1 LASVKMLMREQV
13 TSHKHKALTK
23 RNGMQAKRRNKNLR
37 RMFHSLS
44 LTLKLEVSLC
54 NNLPCMFKINYVLE
68 NSRMDSIKKIQLRPK
83 IFTVLYY
90 NDQCE
95 KDKNRVVALN
105 PELAGETTCY
115 R

>member
-1 LASVKMLMREQV
+1 VKILMKEQM

-23 RNGMQAKRRNKNLR
+23 RSGKLAKRRNKNLR
-37 RMFHSLS
+37 RVFHFLS
-44 LTLKLEVSLC
+44 LKSKSEVS
-54 NNLPCMFKINYVLE
+54 FKIILACNFVTNFLTE

-95 KDKNRVVALN
+95 KDKSRVVALN

>member
-1 LASVKMLMREQV
+1 
-13 TSHKHKALTK
+13 
-23 RNGMQAKRRNKNLR
+23 
-37 RMFHSLS
+37 
-44 LTLKLEVSLC
+44 
-54 NNLPCMFKINYVLE
+54 
-68 NSRMDSIKKIQLRPK
+68 MDSIKKILLRPK

-95 KDKNRVVALN
+95 KDKSRVVALN

>member
-13 TSHKHKALTK
+13 TSHKHKALMK
-23 RNGMQAKRRNKNLR
+23 KGGMLAKRRNKNQHR
-37 RMFHSLS
+37 VFHSLW
-44 LTLKLEVSLC
+44 LKLKSEVRLRY
-54 NNLPCMFKINYVLE
+54 NLSCKFIPILFLE

-105 PELAGETTCY
+105 PELSGETTCY